1 MNKNKIIDM
10 SDTEQITQVIKDL
23 DKTIMQ
29 CLNARNQFMKIIQTN
44 QQTIGKPKRDFKQ
57 EQEFI
62 SAVSQYELFPGTA
75 YAIWPAIMEFARES
89 L

>member
-1 MNKNKIIDM
+1 MNHTVEITDN
-10 SDTEQITQVIKDL
+10 EQIIKVIKDI

-29 CLNARNQFMKIIQTN
+29 CLNARNQFMKMIQMN
-44 QQTIGKPKRDFKQ
+44 QKAEGKLKRDYKQ

-62 SAVSQYELFPGTA
+62 SAVSEIEMYPGTA

-89 L
+89 I